1 MNVPPALI
9 FALAIFLVAYAT
21 QRLLELRLSARHAR
35 LLLARGGVEYGR
47 SHFSLFVAIHTLMPV
62 ALTLEVVRMGARPP
76 HAWPLWL
83 GVCVAAAALRAWS
96 MRALGNRWTAR
107 VIVVPGEAPVA
118 TGPYRRF
125 AHPSYLAATLEMAAM
140 PLLFGAL
147 RTACILS
154 ALNALALAI
163 RIPLERRA
171 LLSARALSAR

>member
-1 MNVPPALI
+1 VEPALVL
-9 FALAIFLVAYAT
+9 ALAIFLAAYAM

-35 LLLARGGVEYGR
+35 LLLARGGLEYGR
-47 SHFSLFVAIHTLMPV
+47 GHFPLFVAIHTLMPV
-62 ALTLEVVRMGARPP
+62 ALAFEVVRMGARPP
-76 HAWPLWL
+76 REWPLWL
-83 GVCVAAAALRAWS
+83 GICVATAALRGWS
-96 MRALGNRWTAR
+96 MRALGERWTAR

-140 PLLFGAL
+140 PLLFGAV
-147 RTACILS
+147 RTACIFS

-171 LLSARALSAR
+171 LLSAGVLSAR